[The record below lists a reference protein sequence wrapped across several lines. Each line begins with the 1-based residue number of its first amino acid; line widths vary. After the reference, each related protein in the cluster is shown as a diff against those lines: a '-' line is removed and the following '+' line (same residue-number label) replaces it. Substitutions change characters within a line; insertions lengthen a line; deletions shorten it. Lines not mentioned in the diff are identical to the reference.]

1 MGRGGNA
8 AGPIS
13 PAALQLCRQE
23 ALVNA
28 ATVYGLIIGANELA
42 VQGRETDALKALAT
56 ITGALPSEID
66 AIKEILAAE
75 REAAK
80 ARDLTQRT
88 LAPFFPRVPAEQP
101 DAANDQSPSPEQPS
115 PTVA

>member
-1 MGRGGNA
+1 ML
-8 AGPIS
+8 S
-13 PAALQLCRQE
+13 SAALQFRRQE
-23 ALVNA
+23 ALINA
-28 ATVYGLIIGANELA
+28 GTVYGLIIGANQLA
-42 VQGRETDALKALAT
+42 VQGREADALKALAT
-56 ITGALPSEID
+56 ITGALPFEIE
-66 AIKEILAAE
+66 AIREILAAE

-101 DAANDQSPSPEQPS
+101 DAANDQPPSPEQPT

>member
-1 MGRGGNA
+1 ML
-8 AGPIS
+8 S
-13 PAALQLCRQE
+13 SAALQFRRQE
-23 ALVNA
+23 VLINA
-28 ATVYGLIIGANELA
+28 GTVYGLIIGANELA
-42 VQGRETDALKALAT
+42 VQGREADALAALAT
-56 ITGALPSEID
+56 ITGALPFEIE
-66 AIKEILAAE
+66 AIREVLAAE

-101 DAANDQSPSPEQPS
+101 DAANDQPPSPEQPT

>member
-1 MGRGGNA
+1 ML
-8 AGPIS
+8 S
-13 PAALQLCRQE
+13 SAALQFRRQE

-28 ATVYGLIIGANELA
+28 GTVYGLIIGANELA

-56 ITGALPSEID
+56 ITGALPTEIE
-66 AIKEILAAE
+66 AIREILAAE

-88 LAPFFPRVPAEQP
+88 LAPFFPRVPAEHP
-101 DAANDQSPSPEQPS
+101 HAANDEAQSPSPEQPS

>member
-1 MGRGGNA
+1 ML
-8 AGPIS
+8 S
-13 PAALQLCRQE
+13 SAALQFRRQE
-23 ALVNA
+23 VLINA
-28 ATVYGLIIGANELA
+28 GTVYGLIIGANELA
-42 VQGRETDALKALAT
+42 VQGRETDALNALAT
-56 ITGALPSEID
+56 ITGALPFEIE
-66 AIKEILAAE
+66 AIREVLAVE

-101 DAANDQSPSPEQPS
+101 DAANDQSPSPEQPT

>member
-1 MGRGGNA
+1 ML
-8 AGPIS
+8 S
-13 PAALQLCRQE
+13 SAALQFRRQE
-23 ALVNA
+23 ALINA
-28 ATVYGLIIGANELA
+28 GTVYGLIIGANELA

-56 ITGALPSEID
+56 ITGALPFEIE
-66 AIKEILAAE
+66 AIREVLAAE

-88 LAPFFPRVPAEQP
+88 LAPFFGTGKAQEHLNP
-101 DAANDQSPSPEQPS
+101 ANDEHPSAPDNLP